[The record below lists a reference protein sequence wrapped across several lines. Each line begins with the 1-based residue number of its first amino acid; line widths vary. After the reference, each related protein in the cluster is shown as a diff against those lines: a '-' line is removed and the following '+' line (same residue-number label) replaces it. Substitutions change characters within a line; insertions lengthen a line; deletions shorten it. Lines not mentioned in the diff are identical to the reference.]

1 MKRAKKL
8 HWSERELLD
17 YVMEDCNCTEKEA
30 KELIKKYSDCD

>member
-8 HWSERELLD
+8 HWSERELRD